1 MSSLIHHTEI
11 ILYVADQ
18 QLSTTFYSNLLRK
31 KPELNVPGM
40 TEFILSETCKLGLM
54 PNDGIAKIITPETK
68 HPSTGTGIPRCEL
81 YFSVDNPDEMH
92 AYAIEQK
99 ITVVSPPEDRDWGHR
114 VVYLQDPDGHIIAFA
129 KQITHTR

>member
-1 MSSLIHHTEI
+1 MTPLIFHTEI

-18 QLSTTFYSNLLRK
+18 QSSTTFYSNLLRK
-31 KPELNVPGM
+31 NPDLNVPGM

-54 PNDGIAKIITPETK
+54 PNDGIAKIITPKTK

-81 YFSVDNPDEMH
+81 YFTVDDPDQIYT
-92 AYAIEQK
+92 YASAQK
-99 ITVVSPPEDRDWGHR
+99 ILVVSPPEDRDWGHR

-129 KQITHTR
+129 KQIKNT